1 MNSDFW
7 LYYWQQNKFSNYTI
21 SFIVISQIIAIIFT
35 LIYWRKETANK
46 LILLYSCYGLLL
58 FTVGFYLSYIKIA
71 TSNKIGIN
79 ELSNILFAT
88 IELFT
93 FTCILKNSIKNKF
106 LKLTNRAI
114 KFFYIG
120 LIPILTYII
129 LNDSIDNKTKRYV
142 VDSISF
148 FEIAYIGI
156 LVLNY
161 FIDIFKSIPL
171 MDLKNSPTFW
181 ISSFLLLYSIGFP
194 LTILLTEH
202 YRYANK
208 EIFRILIS
216 LHYLSFSLVYVGIT
230 KALLCK
236 KTLTS

>member
-1 MNSDFW
+1 MKSDFW
-7 LYYWQQNKFSNYTI
+7 IYYWQQNKFSNYTT
-21 SFIVISQIIAIIFT
+21 SFIVISQIITIIFT

-46 LILLYSCYGLLL
+46 LILLYSCYGLFL
-58 FTVGFYLSYIKIA
+58 FTVGFYLSYLNIT
-71 TSNKIGIN
+71 TSNKLGIN
-79 ELSNILFAT
+79 ELLNIIFAT

-93 FTCILKNSIKNKF
+93 FTCILKKSIKTKF
-106 LKLTNRAI
+106 LKFTNRVI

-120 LIPILTYII
+120 LIPILTCII
-129 LNDSIDNKTKRYV
+129 LNDNIDNKTKRYI

-148 FEIAYIGI
+148 LEITYIGI

-161 FIDIFKSIPL
+161 FIDIFKSIPHI
-171 MDLKNSPTFW
+171 DLKNSPTFW

-202 YRYANK
+202 YRYA
-208 EIFRILIS
+208 RII
-216 LHYLSFSLVYVGIT
+216 